1 MKIILS
7 LLLFVFA
14 AFAVA
19 NINSENTD
27 ANSIHCGHFI
37 SVDHNM
43 SMNEHSHAECT
54 QSSSAI
60 SGIVNSSKVTTPLV
74 TLIPS
79 MIDTAYVSITSTVTL
94 PPPTI

>member
-27 ANSIHCGHFI
+27 ANSVHCAHLI

-43 SMNEHSHAECT
+43 SMDEHTHAECT

>member
-19 NINSENTD
+19 NINSENIDTKSVYC
-27 ANSIHCGHFI
+27 AHLI

-43 SMNEHSHAECT
+43 SMDEHTHAECT

-60 SGIVNSSKVTTPLV
+60 SGIVNSSKVSTPLV
-74 TLIPS
+74 ILIPS